1 MDELLKGMRRT
12 GAIPLLSLLFFFS
25 GATSLVYQTIWARE
39 LHLVFGTSSYAIATV
54 LAAFMGGLALGGFW
68 MARHADRLSKPLL
81 TYGLL
86 EFGIGLYALIFPW
99 LLHLVKPL
107 YLGFYRVASPTPLV
121 FGLFQ
126 FLLLSLL
133 LLIPTT
139 CMGATLPLLTR
150 FVSERTGAIGGRV
163 GMLYGINT
171 LGAVLGVGLAGFYLL
186 PGLGLAKTL
195 YLAAAGNFILGV
207 CAWLLSR
214 HVAEGGEPPA
224 VLEEEESSGALAIG
238 IKPLLWIA
246 AFSGCAAL
254 IYELAWF
261 RLLTLIL
268 GASTYAF
275 STMLLAFLIG
285 IALGGWAGGPL
296 SDRIRGRKGARGVL
310 FSIGLV
316 QVGIGLLSFLM
327 MLLYQELPVLY
338 LRLYDA
344 NADNLGLGWGRQI
357 WLAIILMT
365 PPALLMGATFSLL
378 VRAGVGSASGVLGA
392 HVGRV
397 YGANTLGSLFGAVAA
412 GFFLLPSL
420 NVIGAV
426 KIAILVNLAA
436 ALVAF
441 SRVFETAFS
450 RIKMSVAAFFCV
462 LGVWHSSPP
471 WDPAFMTAGVYKYI
485 QDLDSPTRQNLW
497 DYAVRDYDL
506 LYYKEGRTTV
516 VTVAQSKHSGNIWMA
531 NNGKVEASTT
541 VDMPTQVL
549 VSHLP
554 FLFLENPKKAVVIG
568 LASGITAGAVS
579 LHRELSSIEVVELEP
594 AIIKAS
600 RFFDDFNHRPLED
613 PRVELVLNDGR
624 NHILLG
630 EKEQWDLVV
639 AEPSNPWITGVSNLF
654 TLEFWEMGKSRLTEG
669 GVWSQWVQLYGMAP
683 DDLLSL
689 LATFREVFPH
699 VRIFA
704 TIEDSDLVMLG
715 SKQPLDFDMKK
726 ASALFSTSELKT
738 EFKEIDV
745 RNPYDL
751 LVFYRMDQD
760 GVAKVVG
767 DIEFNTDDNM
777 RVEYSAPKQ
786 LYKSTGQANIRTLMK
801 SPQVPELSTIRQ
813 SLDMAGAYGD
823 VEDWVRG
830 MIVLKRLLQENPKHV
845 EASLL
850 WRYYMAQFE
859 KSQNQVHDSLKAE

>member
-1 MDELLKGMRRT
+1 MDELLKGMRRS

-68 MARHADRLSKPLL
+68 MARHADRLKKPLL
-81 TYGLL
+81 AYGLL
-86 EFGIGLYALIFPW
+86 ELAIGLYALLFP
-99 LLHLVKPL
+99 LLLQWAKPL
-107 YLGFYRVASPTPLV
+107 YLEFYRTASPSPLV

-133 LLIPTT
+133 LLVPTT

-150 FVSERTGAIGGRV
+150 FVSERMGSVGGRV
-163 GMLYGINT
+163 GMLYGVNT

-186 PGLGLAKTL
+186 PGFGLKKTL
-195 YLAAAGNFILGV
+195 YIAAAGNFILGAS
-207 CAWLLSR
+207 AWALSR
-214 HVAEGGEPPA
+214 RVGEGGSPPEVLSEEGGED
-224 VLEEEESSGALAIG
+224 LSQGLRS
-238 IKPLLWIA
+238 LLWIA
-246 AFSGCAAL
+246 ALSGCAAL

-275 STMLLAFLIG
+275 STMLLAFLMG
-285 IALGGWAGGPL
+285 IALGGWVGGPL
-296 SDRIRGRKGARGVL
+296 SDRIRSRKGGGGVL

-327 MLLYQELPVLY
+327 MLLYQEFPVLY

-357 WLAIILMT
+357 WLAIVLMT

-378 VRAGVGSASGVLGA
+378 VRAGVGAAGGSLGA

-397 YGANTLGSLFGAVAA
+397 YGANTLGSLVGAVLA
-412 GFFLLPSL
+412 GFFLLPAV

-426 KIAILVNLAA
+426 KFAIAVNLIAA
-436 ALVAF
+436 SLAF
-441 SRVFETAFS
+441 SRVF
-450 RIKMSVAAFFCV
+450 RSVWGRAKIGAMALICV
-462 LGVWHSSPP
+462 LGLWQSNPP
-471 WDPAFMTAGVYKYI
+471 WDPAFMTSGVYKYV
-485 QDLDSPTRQNLW
+485 QDLDNPTREDLW
-497 DYAVRDYDL
+497 DFAVRDYDL

-579 LHRELSSIEVVELEP
+579 LHKELTSIEVVELEP

-600 RFFDDFNHRPLED
+600 HFFDDFNHRPLED

-624 NHILLG
+624 NHILLS
-630 EKEQWDLVV
+630 EENRWDLVV

-654 TLEFWEMGKSRLTEG
+654 TLEFWQLGKSRLSEK

-683 DDLLSL
+683 DDLRSL
-689 LATFREVFPH
+689 LATFREVFPY
-699 VRIFA
+699 VRLFA

-715 SKQPLDFDMKK
+715 SKQPMVFDMVK
-726 ASALFSTSELKT
+726 ASALFSTGDLRA

-745 RNPYDL
+745 NNPYDL
-751 LVFYRMDQD
+751 LVFYRMDES

-767 DIEFNTDDNM
+767 DVGFNTDDNM

-801 SPQVPELSTIRQ
+801 SPQVPEFTSVQQ
-813 SLDMAGAYGD
+813 SIKMAKAFGD
-823 VEDWVRG
+823 IEDWVRG
-830 MIVLKRLLQENPKHV
+830 MIVLKRLLEQNPGHP

-850 WRYYMAQFE
+850 WRYYRAQFE
-859 KSQNQVHDSLKAE
+859 RSQNGG

>member
-54 LAAFMGGLALGGFW
+54 LAAFMAGLALGGFW
-68 MARHADRLSKPLL
+68 MARHADRLKKPLL

-86 EFGIGLYALIFPW
+86 ELGIGLYALVFP
-99 LLHLVKPL
+99 LLLQGIKPL
-107 YLGFYRVASPTPLV
+107 YLGFFRSVSPSPLV
-121 FGLFQ
+121 FGFFQ
-126 FLLLSLL
+126 FFLVSLL

-150 FVSERTGAIGGRV
+150 FVSERMGTVGGRV
-163 GMLYGINT
+163 GMLYGVNT
-171 LGAVLGVGLAGFYLL
+171 LGAVLGVGVAGFYLL
-186 PGLGLAKTL
+186 PGFGLAKTL
-195 YLAAAGNFILGV
+195 HIAAAGNFVLGAG
-207 CAWLLSR
+207 AWLLSR
-214 HVAEGGEPPA
+214 RVGEGGSPPE
-224 VLEEEESSGALAIG
+224 VLQEDEAKEIPVG
-238 IKPLLWIA
+238 IRALLWVA
-246 AFSGCAAL
+246 ALSGCAAL
-254 IYELAWF
+254 VYELAWF

-275 STMLLAFLIG
+275 STMLLAFLMG

-296 SDRIRGRKGARGVL
+296 SDRIQSRKGARGVL
-310 FSIGLV
+310 FTVALV

-327 MLLYQELPVLY
+327 MLLYQEFPVLY

-344 NADNLGLGWGRQI
+344 NADNLGLGWSRQI
-357 WLAIILMT
+357 WLAIVLMT

-378 VRAGVGSASGVLGA
+378 VRAGVGSAGGALGA

-397 YGANTLGSLFGAVAA
+397 YGANTLGSLVGAVVA
-412 GFFLLPSL
+412 GFFLLPAV
-420 NVIGAV
+420 NVIGTV
-426 KIAILVNLAA
+426 KFAIWVNLIAA
-436 ALVAF
+436 SVAF
-441 SRVFETAFS
+441 SCVFPEGVQ
-450 RIKMSVAAFFCV
+450 RLK
-462 LGVWHSSPP
+462 LGIIALLCTLGIWRSDPP
-471 WDPAFMTAGVYKYI
+471 WDPAFMTAGVYKYV
-485 QDLDSPTRQNLW
+485 QDLDSPTRKNLW
-497 DYAVRDYDL
+497 DFAVRDYHL
-506 LYYKEGRTTV
+506 LYYNEGRTTV

-579 LHRELSSIEVVELEP
+579 LHKELQSIEVVELEP

-600 RFFDDFNHRPLED
+600 HFFDDFNHRPLED

-624 NHILLG
+624 NHILLS
-630 EKEQWDLVV
+630 EKERWDLVV

-654 TLEFWEMGKSRLTEG
+654 TLEFWQLGKSRLTEN

-683 DDLLSL
+683 DDLRSL
-689 LATFREVFPH
+689 LATFREVFPY
-699 VRIFA
+699 VRLFA

-715 SKQPLDFDMKK
+715 SKQPMPFDMAK
-726 ASALFSTSELKT
+726 ASALFSTPDLKA
-738 EFKEIDV
+738 EFKEIEV
-745 RNPYDL
+745 ENPYDL
-751 LVFYRMDQD
+751 LVYYRMDQA
-760 GVAKVVG
+760 GVEKVVG
-767 DIEFNTDDNM
+767 DVTLNTDDNM

-801 SPQVPELSTIRQ
+801 SPQVPSFSSVHQ
-813 SLDMAGAYGD
+813 SIAMAKAYGAI
-823 VEDWVRG
+823 EDWVRG
-830 MIVLKRLLQENPKHV
+830 MIVLKRLLEENPGHT

-859 KSQNQVHDSLKAE
+859 RSQNDK

>member
-12 GAIPLLSLLFFFS
+12 GAIPLLTLLFFFS

-86 EFGIGLYALIFPW
+86 EFAIGLYALVFPW
-99 LLHLVKPL
+99 LLQLVEPL
-107 YLGFYRVASPTPLV
+107 YLGFFRAVSPTPLV

-126 FLLLSLL
+126 FVLLSLL

-150 FVSERTGAIGGRV
+150 FVSERTGSVGGRV
-163 GMLYGINT
+163 GMLYGVNT
-171 LGAVLGVGLAGFYLL
+171 LGAVFGVGLSGFYLL
-186 PGLGLAKTL
+186 PNLGLAKTL

-207 CAWLLSR
+207 GAWLLSR
-214 HVAEGGEPPA
+214 RVAEGGEPPS
-224 VLEEEESSGALAIG
+224 VLEEEELSTSAAVG

-296 SDRIRGRKGARGVL
+296 SDRIRKKRGAKGVL

-327 MLLYQELPVLY
+327 MLLYQEFPVLY

-344 NADNLGLGWGRQI
+344 NADSLGLGWGRQI
-357 WLAIILMT
+357 WLAIVLMT

-397 YGANTLGSLFGAVAA
+397 YGANTLGSLLGAVAA

-420 NVIGAV
+420 SVVGAV

-450 RIKMSVAAFFCV
+450 RVKIAVAAV
-462 LGVWHSSPP
+462 LCTLGLWQSNPP

-485 QDLDSPTRQNLW
+485 QDLDSPTRKNLW

-579 LHRELSSIEVVELEP
+579 LHKELSSIEVVELEP

-630 EKEQWDLVV
+630 EEAHWDLVV

-689 LATFREVFPH
+689 LATFREVFPY

-715 SKQPLDFDMKK
+715 SKQPLNFDIKK
-726 ASALFSTSELKT
+726 ASALFSNSDIKS
-738 EFKEIDV
+738 EFKAIEV
-745 RNPYDL
+745 LNPYDL
-751 LVFYRMDQD
+751 LVFYRMDQS

-801 SPQVPELSTIRQ
+801 SPQVPEFSSVQQ
-813 SLDMAGAYGD
+813 SLDMAEAYGG

-830 MIVLKRLLQENPKHV
+830 MIVLKRLLEKHPRHV
-845 EASLL
+845 DASLL
-850 WRYYMAQFE
+850 WRYYRAQFE
-859 KSQNQVHDSLKAE
+859 KSQNEG

>member
-1 MDELLKGMRRT
+1 MDELLKGLRRAS
-12 GAIPLLSLLFFFS
+12 AIPALALLFFFS
-25 GATSLVYQTIWARE
+25 GATSLVYQNIWARE

-68 MARHADRLSKPLL
+68 MARHADRLTKPLL

-86 EFGIGLYALIFPW
+86 EVCIGLYALVFPF
-99 LLHLVKPL
+99 LIQLVKPL
-107 YLGFYRVASPTPLV
+107 YLGFYRATDPSPLA

-150 FVSERTGAIGGRV
+150 FVSERMGDVGKRV

-195 YLAAAGNFILGV
+195 QLAAAANLLLGLG
-207 CAWLLSR
+207 AWTLSR
-214 HVAEGGEPPA
+214 QVGEGGAPPDIQ
-224 VLEEEESSGALAIG
+224 EEEDDEEPHSLR
-238 IKPLLWIA
+238 PLLWIA
-246 AFSGCAAL
+246 ALSGLAAL
-254 IYELAWF
+254 VYELAWF

-296 SDRIRGRKGARGVL
+296 SDRIWSRKGVRGVL
-310 FSIGLV
+310 LTTAMV

-327 MLLYQELPVLY
+327 MLLYQEFPVLY

-344 NADNLGLGWGRQI
+344 SADSLGLGWSRQI

-378 VRAGVGSASGVLGA
+378 VRAGVGKGDALGA
-392 HVGRV
+392 HVGRI
-397 YGANTLGSLFGAVAA
+397 YGANTLGSLFGAVGA
-412 GFFLLPSL
+412 GFFLLPVF

-426 KIAILVNLAA
+426 KFAILINLLAA
-436 ALVAF
+436 LLAF
-441 SRVFETAFS
+441 SLVFQSTAM
-450 RIKMSVAAFFCV
+450 RLKGTAVALMCA
-462 LGVWHSSPP
+462 LGLWQSNPP
-471 WDPAFMTAGVYKYI
+471 WNPAYMTAGVYKYI

-497 DYAVRDYDL
+497 DFAVRDYDL
-506 LYYKEGRTTV
+506 LYYDEGLSTV

-554 FLFLENPKKAVVIG
+554 FLFAEEPKKALVIG
-568 LASGITAGAVS
+568 LASGITLGAVT
-579 LHRELSSIEVVELEP
+579 LHRELQSIEVVELEP
-594 AIIKAS
+594 AVIKAS
-600 RFFDDFNHRPLED
+600 HFFDDFNHRPLD
-613 PRVELVLNDGR
+613 DARVKLVLNDGR
-624 NHILLG
+624 NHILLAEEG
-630 EKEQWDLVV
+630 SWDVIV

-654 TLEFWEMGKSRLTEG
+654 TQEFWEMGKSRLTEK

-683 DDLLSL
+683 DDLRSL
-689 LATFREVFPH
+689 LATFRAVFPY

-715 SKQPLDFDMKK
+715 SKRPMEFNMRR
-726 ASALFSTSELKT
+726 ASALFSDPALKAD
-738 EFKEIDV
+738 FREIDV
-745 RNPYDL
+745 KNAYDL
-751 LVFYRMDQD
+751 LVFYRMDQE
-760 GVAKVVG
+760 GMVKVIG
-767 DIEFNTDDNM
+767 DIELNTDDNM

-801 SPQVPELSTIRQ
+801 SPQVPHLPSIEQALE
-813 SLDMAGAYGD
+813 MAHAYGRL
-823 VEDWVRG
+823 EEWVRG
-830 MIVLKRLLQENPKHV
+830 LIVLKRVLEKNPEHV
-845 EASLL
+845 ETGLL
-850 WRYYMAQFE
+850 WRYYMAQFQ
-859 KSQNQVHDSLKAE
+859 KSQIRD